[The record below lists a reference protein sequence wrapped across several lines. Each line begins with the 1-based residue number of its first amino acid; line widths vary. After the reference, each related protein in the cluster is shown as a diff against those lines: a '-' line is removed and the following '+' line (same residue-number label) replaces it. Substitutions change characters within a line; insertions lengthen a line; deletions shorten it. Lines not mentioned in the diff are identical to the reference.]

1 MYYALHG
8 MRGTSH
14 GIPHYMHCASIATPW
29 HFASD
34 ALYFPWYLMGRPIG
48 LPLGWVVL
56 PWDFLP
62 GLMRRG
68 NPCQNAHEMR
78 FTSRGTSHSNYLLY
92 HSMKGQHRSPMAV
105 S

>member
-56 PWDFLP
+56 PMGLSTRSQDVEIPVKTLTRCVLLRVGLP
-62 GLMRRG
+62 IRITYYII
-68 NPCQNAHEMR
+68 P
-78 FTSRGTSHSNYLLY
+78 
-92 HSMKGQHRSPMAV
+92 
-105 S
+105 